1 MGEESVERSEG
12 TQRLQTHVADYSP
25 VRQEHQGS
33 PAPPPEDEDAD
44 DGGAGDAQAEIVRVI
59 PKGRDAPPTDQQT
72 KNGLPAVPA
81 VLNTV
86 QSASA
91 TVTLER
97 EKQLTQE
104 RHKPKTTDEMEEDDR
119 GHPNEAN
126 GTAALLPRNGSAIIC
141 RSSSNAMMQQQQ
153 QNRTNAAGTGKTKDQ
168 QPYRAPEEGIPRD
181 PENPDADDDDDDDGE
196 YELVPPD
203 GGWGWLVLAGSMLVN
218 ILVPGTIKSFGVLF
232 VEFLEAFQ
240 ASPSSAA
247 WIPALCYF
255 LYSSLGPLSS
265 ILSVKYSYRTVTIIG
280 GTFAAVGMII
290 TYWAT
295 SVSYLYVSYG
305 VLVGTGAGLAFPP
318 TVYIVTSYFV
328 KLRGLANGL
337 CISGS
342 ALGSIILP
350 PVLRYLLVTFGYRG
364 ACLIMGGITLNVWVA
379 AIFYEPVEK
388 HMKRVRKAPPSDDE
402 DEMEGNVRQLAADG
416 GLGERSNVILE
427 ECESN
432 ETDPTAESL
441 VNGEAGGGQHQNPG
455 QPQQQQ
461 LNVKPKFAIMGDDTP
476 TISTPTLEHK
486 SPDIFRFNP
495 KNGLIDSFAR
505 SVSAAAVPYGRD
517 EQHGGGGGGGAG
529 GSQRQRKI
537 STPIKEEH
545 RNLTFTSQLS
555 SNSFLNN
562 ETAGSFFRLNR
573 LNSIRSGI
581 GGVGGSGTGTTGGAS
596 GHPRQPKRS
605 PSTSSFQYM
614 STPFH
619 GSTLSTHQPKEFAS
633 HLSLR
638 SFGGS
643 VSRSAAKPAT
653 DATGKEVEK
662 AGTGKNG
669 KDGKAQS
676 FFDLSLLSDP
686 TYLVILISNST
697 NAIGYTNFIILL
709 PAYAITLGFSKSRA
723 AYLLS
728 IVSTLDLVGRIGGS
742 ALSDTN
748 LIPKTWYFVGGL
760 SISGLALA
768 MLPTV
773 NSYTMVSVF
782 CGLFGL
788 ASGTYVGITAVIMA
802 DMLGTER
809 LTSSYGISLFVN
821 GILQL
826 IGPPICGLIFEQMG
840 RYQPLF
846 TALGFILLGG
856 SALWGFMPLINRQK
870 RRKLQL
876 ERQREAELKEQQQ
889 QQSML
894 TDDRGERE
902 DGVLLQDK
910 SAMA

>member
-1 MGEESVERSEG
+1 MGEESLERSEG
-12 TQRLQTHVADYSP
+12 TRLQQSHVADYSP
-25 VRQEHQGS
+25 VRQDHQGPS
-33 PAPPPEDEDAD
+33 QPPAPDDD
-44 DGGAGDAQAEIVRVI
+44 DGATGDDGKRRNE
-59 PKGRDAPPTDQQT
+59 PMT
-72 KNGLPAVPA
+72 
-81 VLNTV
+81 
-86 QSASA
+86 ASTA
-91 TVTLER
+91 TVAEASEPIDQAKPDPLGPGKAQSPVSMVVLQ
-97 EKQLTQE
+97 EKAAQDRPNAATE
-104 RHKPKTTDEMEEDDR
+104 EMEEES
-119 GHPNEAN
+119 GHPYEAN
-126 GTAALLPRNGSAIIC
+126 GGTVALLPRNGSATIC
-141 RSSSNAMMQQQQ
+141 RSVSNSTMPQV
-153 QNRTNAAGTGKTKDQ
+153 NAASAKAKDQ
-168 QPYRAPEEGIPRD
+168 SVAQPRSYRSPADNGD
-181 PENPDADDDDDDDGE
+181 PEDPDDDDGE

-240 ASPSSAA
+240 ATPSAAA

-265 ILSVKYSYRTVTIIG
+265 ILSVKYSYRTVTIVG

-295 SVSYLYVSYG
+295 SVNYLYISYG
-305 VLVGTGAGLAFPP
+305 VLVGTGAGLSFPP

-350 PVLRYLLVTFGYRG
+350 PVLRYLLVNFGYRG

-388 HMKRVRKAPPSDDE
+388 HMKRVRKAPPSECDE
-402 DEMEGNVRQLAADG
+402 EMEAIVRYGADG
-416 GLGERSNVILE
+416 DHRDVILE

-432 ETDPTAESL
+432 ETDPADSL
-441 VNGEAGGGQHQNPG
+441 ANGVSG
-455 QPQQQQ
+455 QQQQ
-461 LNVKPKFAIMGDDTP
+461 QQQHQQQPLVIKPKFAIMGDDTP

-495 KNGLIDSFAR
+495 KNGLIDGFAR
-505 SVSAAAVPYGRD
+505 SVSAAAVPVSYGRD
-517 EQHGGGGGGGAG
+517 DLPGAGAGGGG
-529 GSQRQRKI
+529 QRQRKI

-562 ETAGSFFRLNR
+562 DTAGSYFRLNR
-573 LNSIRSGI
+573 LNSMRSGANQA
-581 GGVGGSGTGTTGGAS
+581 TGTTA

-619 GSTLSTHQPKEFAS
+619 GSTLSTHQPREFAS

-643 VSRSAAKPAT
+643 AKPSDQGAGGKAEGASGKGKDAKGKSAAKT
-653 DATGKEVEK
+653 
-662 AGTGKNG
+662 
-669 KDGKAQS
+669 

-686 TYLVILISNST
+686 AYLVILISNST

-709 PAYAITLGFSKSRA
+709 PAYAISLGFDKSLA

-768 MLPTV
+768 LLPTV

-826 IGPPICGLIFEQMG
+826 VGPPICGVIFERMG
-840 RYQPLF
+840 RYQVLF
-846 TALGFILLGG
+846 TALGFILLSG
-856 SALWGFMPLINRQK
+856 SALWGFMPLISRQK
-870 RRKLQL
+870 RRKQELL
-876 ERQREAELKEQQQ
+876 EQAEKHNTKMITECDRAEG
-889 QQSML
+889 
-894 TDDRGERE
+894 DD
-902 DGVLLQDK
+902 LLQEKRDADK
-910 SAMA
+910 ALLA

>member
-1 MGEESVERSEG
+1 MQPNAKSGQADRF
-12 TQRLQTHVADYSP
+12 RL
-25 VRQEHQGS
+25 
-33 PAPPPEDEDAD
+33 
-44 DGGAGDAQAEIVRVI
+44 
-59 PKGRDAPPTDQQT
+59 
-72 KNGLPAVPA
+72 
-81 VLNTV
+81 
-86 QSASA
+86 
-91 TVTLER
+91 
-97 EKQLTQE
+97 
-104 RHKPKTTDEMEEDDR
+104 
-119 GHPNEAN
+119 
-126 GTAALLPRNGSAIIC
+126 
-141 RSSSNAMMQQQQ
+141 
-153 QNRTNAAGTGKTKDQ
+153 
-168 QPYRAPEEGIPRD
+168 PEEGD
-181 PENPDADDDDDDDGE
+181 PEDGTTEDD

-265 ILSVKYSYRTVTIIG
+265 ILSVKYSYRTVTIVG

-290 TYWAT
+290 TFWAT
-295 SVSYLYVSYG
+295 SVNYLYISYG
-305 VLVGTGAGLAFPP
+305 VLVGTGAGLSFPP

-350 PVLRYLLVTFGYRG
+350 PVLRFLLENYGYRG

-388 HMKRVRKAPPSDDE
+388 HMKRVRKVQPE
-402 DEMEGNVRQLAADG
+402 VDG
-416 GLGERSNVILE
+416 E
-427 ECESN
+427 EQ
-432 ETDPTAESL
+432 TA
-441 VNGEAGGGQHQNPG
+441 V
-455 QPQQQQ
+455 
-461 LNVKPKFAIMGDDTP
+461 VPKFAITGDDTP

-505 SVSAAAVPYGRD
+505 SASAAAVPVSYARD
-517 EQHGGGGGGGAG
+517 RDDILGAGVGGGN
-529 GSQRQRKI
+529 QRQRKI

-555 SNSFLNN
+555 SNSFLGN
-562 ETAGSFFRLNR
+562 EGTLGSYFRLNR

-581 GGVGGSGTGTTGGAS
+581 GQQGSGGQQLQ
-596 GHPRQPKRS
+596 HRPPKRS

-643 VSRSAAKPAT
+643 VSR
-653 DATGKEVEK
+653 
-662 AGTGKNG
+662 
-669 KDGKAQS
+669 GKAS
-676 FFDLSLLSDP
+676 APEEDKADRNKPDKKSDKTFFDLSLLSDP
-686 TYLVILISNST
+686 AYLVILISNST

-709 PAYAITLGFSKSRA
+709 PAYAISLGFDKSLA

-768 MLPTV
+768 LLPTV
-773 NSYTMVSVF
+773 SDYTMVSVF

-826 IGPPICGLIFEQMG
+826 IGPPICGVIFERMG
-840 RYQPLF
+840 LYQPLF
-846 TALGFILLGG
+846 TALGFVLLGG

-870 RRKLQL
+870 RRKAQAEAKVAAEATKVLADHPQQPFDEDDDVPLQL
-876 ERQREAELKEQQQ
+876 KRDL
-889 QQSML
+889 
-894 TDDRGERE
+894 
-902 DGVLLQDK
+902 VDK
-910 SAMA
+910 SLVA

>member
-12 TQRLQTHVADYSP
+12 KLQQQHVADYSP
-25 VRQEHQGS
+25 VRQDQQQLAQ
-33 PAPPPEDEDAD
+33 APQDEPVQDAD
-44 DGGAGDAQAEIVRVI
+44 ELKDNDSTIDRPHNATSENESTKLNKTLPPALVLVPQDNAPSVNDEPEENGQNQNESNGRV
-59 PKGRDAPPTDQQT
+59 
-72 KNGLPAVPA
+72 
-81 VLNTV
+81 
-86 QSASA
+86 
-91 TVTLER
+91 
-97 EKQLTQE
+97 
-104 RHKPKTTDEMEEDDR
+104 
-119 GHPNEAN
+119 
-126 GTAALLPRNGSAIIC
+126 ALLPRNGSATIC
-141 RSSSNAMMQQQQ
+141 RSISSSTMQP
-153 QNRTNAAGTGKTKDQ
+153 TTKAG
-168 QPYRAPEEGIPRD
+168 QPDGTRHRSGLEDGDLEDGTT
-181 PENPDADDDDDDDGE
+181 EDD

-290 TYWAT
+290 TFWAT
-295 SVSYLYVSYG
+295 SINYLYISYG
-305 VLVGTGAGLAFPP
+305 VLVGTGAGLSFPP

-350 PVLRYLLVTFGYRG
+350 PVLRYLLQNFGYRG

-388 HMKRVRKAPPSDDE
+388 HMKRVRKVRPDEELDDRTIVPVQQR
-402 DEMEGNVRQLAADG
+402 D
-416 GLGERSNVILE
+416 VILE

-432 ETDPTAESL
+432 ETDPLADGGSIA
-441 VNGEAGGGQHQNPG
+441 NGQVAGSNASQH
-455 QPQQQQ
+455 PQQGK
-461 LNVKPKFAIMGDDTP
+461 LPNVKPKFAITGDDTP

-505 SVSAAAVPYGRD
+505 SASAAAVPVSYGRD
-517 EQHGGGGGGGAG
+517 RDELLGGAG
-529 GSQRQRKI
+529 TGGSTQRQRKI

-555 SNSFLNN
+555 SNSFLGNDG
-562 ETAGSFFRLNR
+562 TLGSYFRLNR
-573 LNSIRSGI
+573 LNSIRSG
-581 GGVGGSGTGTTGGAS
+581 VGQQGNGQQPLQQQ
-596 GHPRQPKRS
+596 HRPPKRS

-619 GSTLSTHQPKEFAS
+619 GSTLSTHQPREFAS

-643 VSRSAAKPAT
+643 VSRTKASGAAAEGP
-653 DATGKEVEK
+653 DGQDVGK
-662 AGTGKNG
+662 AGK
-669 KDGKAQS
+669 KDDGSKTT

-709 PAYAITLGFSKSRA
+709 PAYAISLGFDKSLA

-742 ALSDTN
+742 ALSDTA

-768 MLPTV
+768 LLPTV
-773 NSYTMVSVF
+773 SDYTMVSVF

-826 IGPPICGLIFEQMG
+826 VGPPICGVIFERMG
-840 RYQPLF
+840 LYQPLF

-870 RRKLQL
+870 RRKA
-876 ERQREAELKEQQQ
+876 EAEAANAKALLEGAKLPQT
-889 QQSML
+889 L
-894 TDDRGERE
+894 DDEG
-902 DGVLLQDK
+902 GSLI
-910 SAMA
+910 A